1 MAVMDSSPA
10 HRHQREL
17 TRQYKETPRPMGVY
31 VIRDLANGR
40 LLVGAS
46 LDVEGALN
54 RHRFELDRKAH
65 RNKRLLEDWLRDGAE
80 NFRFEVVDIVKP
92 RDDPAFDCAA
102 ELAALLALWTEE
114 LGASGERSY
123 QPAPAA
129 RRTRSEALR

>member
-1 MAVMDSSPA
+1 MDSFFPR
-10 HRHQREL
+10 RHQREL

-31 VIRDLANGR
+31 VICNVANGR

-65 RNKRLLEDWLRDGAE
+65 RNRRLLEDWLRDGAA
-80 NFRFEVVDIVKP
+80 NFRFEVVDTVKP
-92 RDDPAFDCAA
+92 RDDPAFDAA
-102 ELAALLALWTEE
+102 GELAALHALWTEE

-129 RRTRSEALR
+129 RRTGSGALP